1 MTDKKD
7 GLMFEGEPQFI
18 CPDGMNTITIRRAGV
33 DIDVPIR
40 VALYTEEAEG
50 GADYSQEFLASD
62 LCAGEYIHMDAHL
75 AAVRAARIEGYEIA
89 RKEAA
94 ECGWHLRRADLVE
107 ALNG

>member
-7 GLMFEGEPQFI
+7 GLTFEGEPRFI
-18 CPDGMNTITIRRAGV
+18 CQEGMKTITIQREGWT
-33 DIDVPIR
+33 IDVPAR

-50 GADYSQEFLASD
+50 AGDYSAEFIASD

-75 AAVRAARIEGYEIA
+75 AAVKAARIEGYEIA

>member
-7 GLMFEGEPQFI
+7 GLTFEGEPRFT
-18 CPDGMNTITIRRAGV
+18 PPEGMSTITIQREGWTV
-33 DIDVPIR
+33 DVPVR
-40 VALYTEEAEG
+40 VALYHHDAVRL
-50 GADYSQEFLASD
+50 AKYPPEFPFSY
-62 LCAGEYIHMDAHL
+62 LCAGEYIHMDAHI
-75 AAVRAARIEGYEIA
+75 AAVKAARLEGYEIA

>member
-7 GLMFEGEPQFI
+7 GLAFEGEPRI
-18 CPDGMNTITIRRAGV
+18 TPPEGMNTITIQREGWTV
-33 DIDVPIR
+33 DVPECIWMPAGWEVLDGTIPVDRQAEDDDVQYIR
-40 VALYTEEAEG
+40 H
-50 GADYSQEFLASD
+50 D
-62 LCAGEYIHMDAHL
+62 LHL
-75 AAVRAARIEGYEIA
+75 AAVKAARIEGYEIA

>member
-7 GLMFEGEPQFI
+7 GLTFEGEPRFI
-18 CPDGMNTITIRRAGV
+18 SPEGVNTITIQREGWTV
-33 DIDVPIR
+33 DVPAK
-40 VALYTEEAEG
+40 VALYTTEAEG
-50 GADYSQEFLASD
+50 AADYSAEFVASD

-75 AAVRAARIEGYEIA
+75 AAVKAARIEGYEIA